1 MSRSSDRR
9 KLRRTHRYQRPL
21 RPGNAFKQIVLLG
34 LVLLMV
40 LLFWEQ
46 LSQGAS
52 SCALNLG
59 GPK

>member
-1 MSRSSDRR
+1 MSRATDRR
-9 KLRRTHRYQRPL
+9 KLRRTFRHQRPL
-21 RPGNAFKQIVLLG
+21 QYGRGLKQIVLLG
-34 LVLLMV
+34 LILLMV

-59 GPK
+59 GPS

>member
-1 MSRSSDRR
+1 MSRPRDRR
-9 KLRRTHRYQRPL
+9 KLRRTYRHQRPL
-21 RPGNAFKQIVLLG
+21 RPGAGIKQVVLLG
-34 LVLLMV
+34 LILLMV

-59 GPK
+59 GP